1 MLHKLKGKRVEKGY
15 TQIDMSKLLGIE
27 KATYTRK
34 ENGKAPFRLDEIYKI
49 LKILDCKFED
59 IF

>member
-1 MLHKLKGKRVEKGY
+1 MLYKLKGKRVEKGY
-15 TQIDMSKLLGIE
+15 TQKDMSKLIGMEI
-27 KATYTRK
+27 ATYTRK

-49 LKILDCKFED
+49 LDILKCKFED